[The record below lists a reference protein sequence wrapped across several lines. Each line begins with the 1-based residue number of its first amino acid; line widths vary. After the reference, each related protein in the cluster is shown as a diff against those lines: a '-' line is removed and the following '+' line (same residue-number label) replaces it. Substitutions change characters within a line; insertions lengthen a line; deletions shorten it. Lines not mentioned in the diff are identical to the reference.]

1 MSKYQNN
8 NKQMH
13 AQNQKTSKKNNKNYA
28 NFKQVYP
35 LYAALCCGWVVMA
48 GKGTDALVEAKEDLS
63 QYKIEFR

>member
-1 MSKYQNN
+1 
-8 NKQMH
+8 MH
-13 AQNQKTSKKNNKNYA
+13 KLREKCKDKKIMMQ

-48 GKGTDALVEAKEDLS
+48 GKGTDALVEAKEDLL